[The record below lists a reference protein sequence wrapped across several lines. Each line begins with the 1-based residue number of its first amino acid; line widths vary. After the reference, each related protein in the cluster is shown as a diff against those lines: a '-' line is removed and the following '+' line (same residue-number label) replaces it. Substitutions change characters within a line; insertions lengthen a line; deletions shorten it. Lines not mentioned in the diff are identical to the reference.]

1 MKQKSRYLPVLLL
14 VALLAVTA
22 VPAHG
27 QDNPEVKLGV
37 QPWLGYGPW
46 WIAEEQGYFADHGLD
61 VEVIDFTWDQDMNAA
76 LASGRLDVE
85 AAATNTLIALL
96 NQGVDAQAF
105 LLLDASYEADA
116 IIAHTDIQSIEDL
129 AGREVA
135 YELGAT
141 SDLLLNYAL
150 NEAGM
155 SVEDIEP
162 VPIAAADVGVALIAG
177 QVDVAVTYEPY
188 ISAAL
193 RDRDEY
199 AVLYTAAERP
209 GLISDV
215 MIARREYI
223 EQNPEIIES
232 LALAWDDA
240 ITFLRENPDEGGQI
254 IADAVGSPLEE
265 FQVAF
270 EGVQVFDL
278 EENAVQFSGDFLE
291 TFVTVGEIM
300 MLLNPDEITEVPD
313 PADALAVDYL
323 EAYLPA
329 E

>member
-14 VALLAVTA
+14 VALLTVTA

-223 EQNPEIIES
+223 EQHPEIIES